1 MIRSNGQSNYLPP
14 ECCLLANVPE
24 SIRKGP
30 NMRNALMRT
39 KIDPAERIRNIEN
52 VTKMLADMKIDSSQ
66 KSDLS
71 AFKFSK

>member
-1 MIRSNGQSNYLPP
+1 MLIIKANGQTNLLPP

-30 NMRNALMRT
+30 GMRQALMKT

-52 VTKMLADMKIDSSQ
+52 MTKMLSDMKIT
-66 KSDLS
+66 KNWG
-71 AFKFSK
+71 F